1 MNIKPNLDRLVTE
14 LIEEESETNDKINKS
29 EAVSK

>member
-1 MNIKPNLDRLVTE
+1 MNIKPNLDRLVKE